1 MNLSQN
7 RSGLVRPRTLL
18 LGLSLVSLAICAL
31 SAAAQYRKSSWW
43 NVWQPIGWLLSMLF
57 LLCAFLPSPYDL
69 AVRSKSLIKPRT
81 AFFLFW
87 ILFFVVS
94 HLWNFRTA
102 PWNGNGLFDDS
113 AVDLLYLKNYVIG
126 HPFQPAWFH
135 EKPYPLFISRETL
148 FHYYVWAFFY
158 LFGYNILSYEA
169 ALLLLWSAAF
179 VFTLLLTDLLFQS
192 YVVTSIVAVIFNFL
206 PFAFLYTFVG
216 YRYPLTILLCLAS
229 LYFLH
234 LGFRTASSL
243 ALLLGGIA
251 AGLCLASSII
261 GKQFMIALA
270 LWVILYAS
278 LHWKRLKRGIK
289 WTSVLLVAYGVVVA
303 ATPILCYIVFNR
315 EHYTYYEGTFIRS
328 FWQALHR
335 QRSPNDLSF
344 YVNQLRSLFFG
355 VPGPRLFFPNFLP
368 IPLPYYFFLVP
379 GLILAICE
387 SRYELVLLATLP
399 VVGIFISGGGTV
411 EHRMLLAI
419 PFWIMLMGSAC
430 AGLLRL
436 KLPAGLKIILLGVS
450 ASILACGLVPSIQYI
465 YAKTKNPFGIS
476 YFEQDQVAV
485 SRFLR
490 DIVAGKKPSNPP
502 VLERDEFNRAEG
514 TRDVAYDTLICPREA
529 WSVIH
534 LFLHDYDDMRIL
546 SLCGGTPMY
555 VMTQQEV
562 WRCNKKSIVDY
573 VPKGKDL
580 KLIWESDPRTLRILQ
595 QVRAVGADLAMK
607 ESISFSFYGR
617 SKAFYVLNIA
627 SKNIR
632 ELQKRIATLPDST
645 P

>member
-1 MNLSQN
+1 
-7 RSGLVRPRTLL
+7 
-18 LGLSLVSLAICAL
+18 
-31 SAAAQYRKSSWW
+31 
-43 NVWQPIGWLLSMLF
+43 
-57 LLCAFLPSPYDL
+57 
-69 AVRSKSLIKPRT
+69 
-81 AFFLFW
+81 
-87 ILFFVVS
+87 VS

-148 FHYYVWAFFY
+148 FHYYVWGFFW
-158 LFGYNILSYEA
+158 LFGYNILSYEV
-169 ALLLLWSAAF
+169 ALFVLWSGVF
-179 VFTLLLTDLLFQS
+179 FFTLLLTDLLFQS
-192 YVVTSIVAVIFNFL
+192 YVVTSIVALIFNFL

-216 YRYPLTILLCLAS
+216 YRYPLTVLLCLAS

-234 LGFRTASSL
+234 LGFRTTSGL
-243 ALLLGGIA
+243 ALSLGGIA
-251 AGLCLASSII
+251 AGLCLASSLI
-261 GKQFMIALA
+261 GKQFIIALV
-270 LWVILYAS
+270 LWIVLYGG
-278 LHWKRLKRGIK
+278 LRWKRLKQGIK

-335 QRSPNDLSF
+335 QPSPNDLSF

-355 VPGPRLFFPNFLP
+355 VPGPRLFFPDFLP
-368 IPLPYYFFLVP
+368 IPLPYYFFLLP

-387 SRYELVLLATLP
+387 GRCELVLLAILP
-399 VVGIFISGGGTV
+399 VVGVFISGGGTV
-411 EHRMLLAI
+411 EHRILLAI
-419 PFWIMLMGSAC
+419 PFWIMLMGVAS

-436 KLPAGLKIILLGVS
+436 KVPPGLKIILFGVS
-450 ASILACGLVPSIQYI
+450 ASILACGFVPSVRYI
-465 YAKTKNPFGIS
+465 YAKTKDPFVIR

-490 DIVAGKKPSNPP
+490 DIVAGKKPPNPP

-514 TRDVAYDTLICPREA
+514 TRGSAYDTLICPREA

-534 LFLHDYDDMRIL
+534 LFLHDYDATRTL
-546 SLCGGTPMY
+546 SLCGGSPIF
-555 VMTQQEV
+555 VMTQQEI
-562 WRCNKKSIVDY
+562 WRCNKKAIVDY
-573 VPKGKDL
+573 VSKGKDL
-580 KLIWESDPRTLRILQ
+580 KLIWESDPRTLRILNMFEPF
-595 QVRAVGADLAMK
+595 RDLATK

-617 SKAFYVLNIA
+617 QKAFYVLNIA

-632 ELQKRIATLPDST
+632 EFQGRITSLPDST